1 MPTDGRVPVELTCR
15 DHARRWRAV
24 VSGPAR
30 VGPIPS
36 WTRPLA
42 ATVAAVVAC
51 GILPAETMTAAPAP
65 TSVGPTAA
73 VATVA
78 ILVMGLGTPTVGVLQ
93 DGRMTVEVTACG
105 DNA

>member
-1 MPTDGRVPVELTCR
+1 MDSAVGGDG
-15 DHARRWRAV
+15 
-24 VSGPAR
+24 S
-30 VGPIPS
+30 VGGCMGDI
-36 WTRPLA
+36 
-42 ATVAAVVAC
+42 V
-51 GILPAETMTAAPAP
+51 ILPAETMTAAPAP